1 MLNVEGELLQFKG
14 PSAEFPILI
23 LHRLDVL
30 ERTMVRVDRDL
41 RRSKVYGERADG
53 SNQSQ
58 RFFLDCG
65 VVEFGCPEL
74 AAEVADRM
82 FQSINDLKQYCSQ
95 TVI

>member
-1 MLNVEGELLQFKG
+1 MLNVQGKLLQFKR

-30 ERTMVRVDRDL
+30 ERAMVRVDRDH
-41 RRSKVYGERADG
+41 RQSKVDGEGADG
-53 SNQSQ
+53 SHQSQ

-65 VVEFGCPEL
+65 VVEFSCPEL